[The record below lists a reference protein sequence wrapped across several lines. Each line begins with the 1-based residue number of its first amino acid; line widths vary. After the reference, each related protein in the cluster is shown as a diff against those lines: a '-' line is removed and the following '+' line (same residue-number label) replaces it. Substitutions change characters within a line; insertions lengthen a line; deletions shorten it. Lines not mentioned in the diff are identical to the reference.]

1 MNSTSGY
8 AAVLLDLHCVQS
20 RKRADDKRP
29 TVRNGGTYSDLF
41 RSTVDCKLSGKVPE
55 RSLPKRQSRS
65 GSRQSFRD
73 GVGWS
78 IVTSRLNLIEFG

>member
-29 TVRNGGTYSDLF
+29 TDRNGGGIF
-41 RSTVDCKLSGKVPE
+41 RFIQIDRRLQVVRKGSRKKFAKATVTFGFATVISGGCRLVDCYKS
-55 RSLPKRQSRS
+55 
-65 GSRQSFRD
+65 
-73 GVGWS
+73 
-78 IVTSRLNLIEFG
+78 IEFD